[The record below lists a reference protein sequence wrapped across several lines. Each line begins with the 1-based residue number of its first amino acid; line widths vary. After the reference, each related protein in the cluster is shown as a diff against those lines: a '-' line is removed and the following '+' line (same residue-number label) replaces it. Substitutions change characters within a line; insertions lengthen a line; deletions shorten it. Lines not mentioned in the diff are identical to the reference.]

1 MLCEQ
6 VPILAI
12 AALGGYCVFELVWG
26 VITTGNADEAYQEL
40 QKVSLLP
47 CVILIM
53 LLHAKAHHFCRT
65 LPTRSRTCYGRA
77 SM

>member
-1 MLCEQ
+1 MFYEQ

-40 QKVSLLP
+40 QKVSWLP
-47 CVILIM
+47 CVISD
-53 LLHAKAHHFCRT
+53 HV
-65 LPTRSRTCYGRA
+65 A
-77 SM
+77 SC